1 MHEVLNLAEAREY
14 LSGDTLQCL
23 LCGKHLKA
31 LGWHLRSMH
40 RMGAREY
47 KERFGL
53 GYSKGLVGVATAAAQ
68 SRAAIA
74 DGRADRNLKPVRA
87 EAQRRGVAAARRS
100 AATGVYRTAAQ
111 NEIQARTPDWH
122 RPFTIEELALFVP
135 DVTVPEVA
143 KRLDRQ
149 RTVVWDKFIELGI
162 VPKRCAT
169 GRIPRR
175 QEVSRG

>member
-1 MHEVLNLAEAREY
+1 MLNLAEAREY

-40 RMGAREY
+40 GMGAREY
-47 KERFGL
+47 KEQFGL
-53 GYSKGLVGVATAAAQ
+53 GYSKGLIGVATAAAQ
-68 SRAAIA
+68 SKAAIA
-74 DGRADRNLKPVRA
+74 DGRADRNLKLVRA
-87 EAQRRGVAAARRS
+87 EAQQKAVAAARCSTATGIYRS
-100 AATGVYRTAAQ
+100 AAR
-111 NEIQARTPDWH
+111 NEILARTPDWH

-135 DVTVPEVA
+135 DVTVPELA

-169 GRIPRR
+169 GRIPKR
-175 QEVSRG
+175 QEVAHG